1 MSNDESALIKVKV
14 KQFNCK
20 IVINR
25 ESAKIVELV
34 IIALLKFICQFDLDI
49 RVSNMGTIILV
60 LMATMAGVAHS
71 QFGDFTFPSY
81 TRSALGDSVDI
92 ASMKF
97 LKETYNSAADKSIVS
112 SPLGILTLLALY
124 SSGAEGENRDEI
136 VRYLGAADYKQ
147 LEASY
152 ESLSQRYASMDRS
165 YLTVAN
171 KVFVSDKY
179 TLRDQFKL
187 AASAYRSD
195 VEAIN
200 FENTK
205 LAADAMNQ
213 WSASNTNGKISSPVS
228 EDDIDPQAAAALLN
242 VIFFQGHWHVPFNA
256 SETKEK
262 EFRLDS
268 SNSVK
273 KPMMHLLQS
282 LFYYESP
289 ELGAKMIELPYK
301 ESQFRMIVVLPDDV
315 NGLQSVVEKA
325 AQRGLLDDV
334 YKMGPAGADIDLDMP
349 KFEIKSK
356 LNLND
361 LLPKV
366 GVSRIFS
373 EAAPGIIKEQGVAV
387 SRGLQEAFVKV
398 DEEGAT
404 AGAFTGF
411 VAIPISLN
419 SRPPPPIPFKVDHP
433 FLFAILHNDIVLFT
447 GTYAH

>member
-1 MSNDESALIKVKV
+1 
-14 KQFNCK
+14 
-20 IVINR
+20 
-25 ESAKIVELV
+25 
-34 IIALLKFICQFDLDI
+34 
-49 RVSNMGTIILV
+49 MGTIILV

-71 QFGDFTFPSY
+71 RFGDYTFPSY
-81 TRSALGDSVDI
+81 TRSPLGDSVDI

-97 LKETYNSAADKSIVS
+97 LKETYNSAADKSVVS
-112 SPLGILTLLALY
+112 SPFGIMSLLAFY
-124 SSGAEGENRDEI
+124 AAGAEGANRDEI
-136 VRYLGAADYKQ
+136 VRFLGASDYKQ

-179 TLRDQFKL
+179 TLRDQFKY

-195 VEAIN
+195 VENLN

-205 LAADAMNQ
+205 LAADTMNQ

-228 EDDIDPQAAAALLN
+228 ESDIDPAAAAALLN

-262 EFRLDS
+262 EFHLDR

-282 LFYYESP
+282 LFYYESA

-301 ESQFRMIVVLPDDV
+301 ESQFRMIVVLPDEVD
-315 NGLQSVVEKA
+315 GLSSVVEKV
-325 AQRGLLDDV
+325 AQRGLLEDV
-334 YKMGPAGADIDLDMP
+334 FKMGPAGADVKLDMP

-356 LNLND
+356 LNLNE

-387 SRGLQEAFVKV
+387 SRGLQEAFIKV

-404 AGAFTGF
+404 AGAFTDF
-411 VAIPISLN
+411 MATPISLYF
-419 SRPPPPIPFKVDHP
+419 IPFKVDHP
-433 FLFAILHNDIVLFT
+433 FLFAILQNDIVLFA